1 MSTNCSI
8 RSFAIAI
15 LDQISRL
22 QSPFVVF
29 QDPRYLKL
37 LTSAIRSP
45 STTSGVEAVSFAPA
59 VQVPICMILVMDRFS
74 ARFFS
79 PPALLTALLRVD
91 TSDGCAHNPVSS
103 AYRRFDSWRHPML
116 TPILS
121 TSATRIT
128 LSVYRLNR
136 CGDKI
141 QPCPTPFLMANSSE
155 CEPFHLIT
163 PLIPV

>member
-1 MSTNCSI
+1 M
-8 RSFAIAI
+8 AI
-15 LDQISRL
+15 LDRISKL
-22 QSPFVVF
+22 QSPFAVF

-45 STTSGVEAVSFAPA
+45 LTTSGVGAVSFAPA
-59 VQVPICMILVMDRFS
+59 VQVPICMILVLDRFS
-74 ARFFS
+74 DRPFS
-79 PPALLTALLRVD
+79 LPASLTALVRVD

-103 AYRRFDSWRHPML
+103 AYRRFDSWRPPIL

-141 QPCPTPFLMANSSE
+141 QPCRTPFLIAKSGE
-155 CEPFHLIT
+155 CEPFHLIN